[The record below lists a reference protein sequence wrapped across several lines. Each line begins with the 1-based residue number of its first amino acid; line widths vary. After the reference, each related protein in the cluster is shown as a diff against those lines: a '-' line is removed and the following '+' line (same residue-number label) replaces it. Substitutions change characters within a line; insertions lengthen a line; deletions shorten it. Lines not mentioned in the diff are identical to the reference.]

1 VIRLE
6 DVHAGYGTHEA
17 LQGVSLEISAG
28 EMVGL
33 LGPNGS
39 GKSTLLLVMAG
50 SLAPTRGR
58 VLLNGVDIRKIGGKD
73 RARLLACVGQTP
85 VSDSRL
91 TVEELA
97 LLGRYPHLGL
107 LGVYSAEDRRLARQ
121 ALRDTDVEHL
131 AHRCLCELSGGEL
144 KRAYLARALA
154 QNARMML
161 LDELSAGLDAGRL
174 VMVHDL
180 LAQQVRQGLSMAAA
194 IHDINLAALYCSR
207 LIVLTQ
213 GRVVLDGPPQTVM
226 TEDNLREIYQTRMV
240 SVTHPLT
247 GAPQA
252 HLAPGGW
259 RTGSRRSDGG

>member
-1 VIRLE
+1 MIRLE
-6 DVHAGYGTHEA
+6 DVHAGYGAREA
-17 LQGVSLEISAG
+17 LHGVNLEISAG

-39 GKSTLLLVMAG
+39 GKSTLLLAMAG
-50 SLAPTRGR
+50 NLAPSRGR
-58 VLLNGVDIRKIGGKD
+58 VLLDGRDIRGVGRKE
-73 RARLLACVGQTP
+73 RARMLACVGQSP
-85 VSDSRL
+85 ASDSRL

-107 LGVYSAEDRRLARQ
+107 FGVYTAEDRAFARQ
-121 ALRDTDVEHL
+121 ALRDTDLEPL
-131 AHRCLCELSGGEL
+131 ARRCLCELSGGEL

-154 QNARMML
+154 QDARMLL
-161 LDELSAGLDAGRL
+161 LDEVSAGLDAGRL

-180 LAQQVRQGLSMAAA
+180 LAQKIREGRSMAAA

-207 LIVLTQ
+207 LIVLKQ

-259 RTGSRRSDGG
+259 NAGPRRPAGG